1 MSQTIREFWQAKTYW
16 KHYKKSWENV
26 LEIVILLSGVA
37 YLISLTIYPLY
48 SSHFAAWTVFLSWF
62 EMLLMLGRIPSIGIF
77 IYMSTYVLKT
87 LSVFLMVYSPL
98 LIAFGAT
105 FHILLPNKT
114 SFSNFGMALMKASVT
129 TVLNL
134 EKAKL
139 TQSRILDAKYR
150 AEEQIFAIFRGLCKT
165 QHMNL

>member
-1 MSQTIREFWQAKTYW
+1 MSKPIREFWQAKTYW
-16 KHYKKSWENV
+16 KHYIKSWENV

-37 YLISLTIYPLY
+37 YLVSLTNYPLY

-62 EMLLMLGRIPSIGIF
+62 EMMHMLGRIPSIGIF
-77 IYMSTYVLKT
+77 IYMSIHVLKT

-114 SFSNFGMALMKASVT
+114 SFSNFGMALIKASVT
-129 TVLNL
+129 TVFDLK
-134 EKAKL
+134 EAKL
-139 TQSRILDAKYR
+139 TQCRFSTTISCSDSILT
-150 AEEQIFAIFRGLCKT
+150 I
-165 QHMNL
+165 